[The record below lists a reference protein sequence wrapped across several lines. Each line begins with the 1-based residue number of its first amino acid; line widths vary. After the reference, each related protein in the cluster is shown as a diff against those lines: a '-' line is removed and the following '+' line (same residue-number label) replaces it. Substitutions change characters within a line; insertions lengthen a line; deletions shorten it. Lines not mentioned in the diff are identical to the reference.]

1 MIQSQKIKLDYL
13 VLVYDSD
20 DRDDIEIEDEKLE
33 LSKLFDDAKIL
44 AKFEIIVM
52 KNVLKHGL

>member
-1 MIQSQKIKLDYL
+1 MIQSQKIKLDYF